1 MPTSSSLE
9 QGGNEQN
16 EETEQQSQEVLNE
29 VLKKECCSRTGT
41 TGKRTPIALP
51 LRGTPSSAME

>member
-16 EETEQQSQEVLNE
+16 EEIEQQSQEVLNE

-41 TGKRTPIALP
+41 MGKRTPISGGP
-51 LRGTPSSAME
+51 CSSP